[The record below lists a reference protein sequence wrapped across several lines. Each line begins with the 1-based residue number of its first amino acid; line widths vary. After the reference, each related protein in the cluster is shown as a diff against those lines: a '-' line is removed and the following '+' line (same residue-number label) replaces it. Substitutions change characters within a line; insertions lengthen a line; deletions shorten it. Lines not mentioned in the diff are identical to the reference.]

1 MEERK
6 PGKVAVA
13 SWVSYDIANT
23 VFWVGVVG
31 LSFPLWVTNDRGGD
45 DATLGYTAPAV
56 ESAD

>member
-31 LSFPLWVTNDRGGD
+31 LSFPLSPNPLSPNPPKEGV
-45 DATLGYTAPAV
+45 
-56 ESAD
+56 